1 MERRIPFH
9 IYERGNHS
17 IETGDV
23 DTDLGNLR
31 DVMRHTAAFIGA
43 QRFKA

>member
-1 MERRIPFH
+1 MTDLPYH
-9 IYERGNHS
+9 
-17 IETGDV
+17 
-23 DTDLGNLR
+23 TDLGNLR